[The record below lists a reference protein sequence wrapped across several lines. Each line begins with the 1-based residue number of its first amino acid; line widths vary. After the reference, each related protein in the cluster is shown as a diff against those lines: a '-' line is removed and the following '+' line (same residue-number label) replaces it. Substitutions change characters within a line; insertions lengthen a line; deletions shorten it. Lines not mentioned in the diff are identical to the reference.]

1 MSDMEKVTWEVRDYG
16 DGDKETVSVFKCECG
31 RTQRAAHP
39 ESIKGDQHLAEW
51 SIINLAVV
59 SSAYERTFAVAR
71 KWHYQIEGLLGR

>member
-1 MSDMEKVTWEVRDYG
+1 MDASDREYMDSVVLAIEEVDPNGQTFRY
-16 DGDKETVSVFKCECG
+16 
-31 RTQRAAHP
+31 P